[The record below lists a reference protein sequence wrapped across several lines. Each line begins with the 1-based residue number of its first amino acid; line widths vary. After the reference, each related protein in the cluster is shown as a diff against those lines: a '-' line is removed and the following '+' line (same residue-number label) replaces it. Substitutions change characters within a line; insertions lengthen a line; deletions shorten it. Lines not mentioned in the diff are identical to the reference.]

1 MRWCLHS
8 HRALDAAGNQE
19 VVVKD
24 HTATIVIRVLTGV
37 TLVAI
42 VLSVVFY
49 EDLFLENLFLD
60 AGRLLFDGSI
70 MTLGGYVEVDS
81 LRTYDTALLILR
93 AALGMMIF
101 VHGYNKAFRGGR
113 IAGTGRWFQSMG
125 MRPGK
130 VHAALAAS
138 AEMGVGVLLVVGLI
152 TPVAAAGLIGLMVVA
167 FWTVHRDKGFMITGE
182 GWEYVALIA
191 AMSLVCA
198 MLGPGAIS
206 LDAELEIA
214 HRLSG
219 LTGLGIALLLG
230 VGAGAAQLLFFYRPP
245 KPDPKPDPAEDS

>member
-1 MRWCLHS
+1 MS
-8 HRALDAAGNQE
+8 
-19 VVVKD
+19 KT
-24 HTATIVIRVLTGV
+24 TANIVIRVLTGLTVLGLVLAAVLYEPFTLMHSV
-37 TLVAI
+37 TR
-42 VLSVVFY
+42 
-49 EDLFLENLFLD
+49 DLGDGEGSG
-60 AGRLLFDGSI
+60 AGSI
-70 MTLGGYVEVDS
+70 SLVEGTKVFDV
-81 LRTYDTALLILR
+81 ALMILR

-113 IAGTGRWFQSMG
+113 LAGTGRWFQSMG

-130 VHAALAAS
+130 VHATLAAS
-138 AEMGVGVLLVVGLI
+138 AEMGVGVLLVLGLI
-152 TPVAAAGLIGLMVVA
+152 TQVAAAGLIGLMVVA

-198 MLGPGAIS
+198 ILGPGAIS

-230 VGAGAAQLLFFYRPP
+230 LGAGAAQLLLFYRPP
-245 KPDPKPDPAEDS
+245 KPDPAEDPDA